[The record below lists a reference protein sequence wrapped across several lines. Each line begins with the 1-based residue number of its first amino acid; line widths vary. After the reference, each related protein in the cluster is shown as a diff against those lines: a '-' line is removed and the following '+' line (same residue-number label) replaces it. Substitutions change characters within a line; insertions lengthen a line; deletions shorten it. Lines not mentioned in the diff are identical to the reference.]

1 MAAKKYFIDLN
12 LNKNQITEL
21 SLENRNSDP
30 SLPVSGEIYFNVV
43 DKKIK
48 FYDGN
53 DWQSLGQVSA
63 DYVVYKGTLLHT
75 SPQPVLPK
83 TGDMYI
89 FSNSGKA
96 FNFGNQQ
103 VENGDFIIFNGVSW
117 DVIQKNIDL
126 QNATEEVFGIIK
138 LASQAETDAGIDSGK
153 AITPSTLEG
162 FRINKAMSSVLL
174 FENQTVTTS
183 GLTLTHN
190 LGNKNLTLEFYE
202 NNDKII
208 LSYITPTINTIKI
221 YSSIELYN
229 INIIVIGCNL
239 L

>member
-96 FNFGNQQ
+96 
-103 VENGDFIIFNGVSW
+103 E
-117 DVIQKNIDL
+117 
-126 QNATEEVFGIIK
+126 
-138 LASQAETDAGIDSGK
+138 
-153 AITPSTLEG
+153 
-162 FRINKAMSSVLL
+162 
-174 FENQTVTTS
+174 
-183 GLTLTHN
+183 
-190 LGNKNLTLEFYE
+190 
-202 NNDKII
+202 
-208 LSYITPTINTIKI
+208 PT
-221 YSSIELYN
+221 
-229 INIIVIGCNL
+229 
-239 L
+239 